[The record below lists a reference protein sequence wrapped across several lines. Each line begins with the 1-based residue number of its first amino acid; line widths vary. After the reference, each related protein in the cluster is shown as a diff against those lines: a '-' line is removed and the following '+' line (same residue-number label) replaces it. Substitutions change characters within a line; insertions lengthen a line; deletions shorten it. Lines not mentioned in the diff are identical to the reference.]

1 MIQTNGIDEE
11 DADSFEEVVLALL
24 NPLLAE
30 ISWLARD
37 VSASHVLRSA
47 ISLLMGLPVIA
58 ERKGKASKH
67 QHSVSYSVTLDT
79 LLTPGHLTIDR
90 RHFFDVP
97 SGFYEAIER
106 TIESLSESE
115 SSILHELL
123 ADTSSCAV
131 MTLLYRVASASH
143 PLSRGP
149 ELSETLLRRILE
161 WSTDSEAVNTEL
173 FYAMAGDKCASHF
186 LEMAIEVTALDIILP
201 VLEAA
206 LAERVGE
213 YAKDGAANFIVQAAM
228 RRLCLELEQLS
239 APTGD
244 VLLRVLNLSSLLIE
258 ETMDSTLLPDLLSH
272 KGGVV
277 LWMIT
282 LSKPFIDACESTDK
296 KVGKQLSSKSS
307 GLRQRIGQA
316 LIDHWSSLKKSSA
329 ESLAEIIYRR
339 LTTSSTASSSED
351 ATAGGDGLASSS
363 SPDGKSSSSK
373 AGPAD
378 SAQLMLARQLGAL
391 LRLKSSSMVD
401 NTESKALET
410 VAAIVGGMPTEVLS
424 HVALSGQLS
433 RGLLDPFIDLH
444 SQSSHF
450 GKFMKSFVA
459 IAGTL
464 AGHYV
469 GQHLFRNAFESA
481 GYKDKERM
489 VQQLVSEKD
498 ILSRTKE
505 GRGSLRLVDAEGYSH
520 DAEDWMRSMKRQA
533 RAHDMLAE
541 LEGTREPTSAAIG
554 GGSAQRV
561 KSQPPSAAQSE
572 SVTTVVPP
580 KRTISHIP
588 SFESSYN
595 SIQVDEQEDT
605 TTALGASESEA
616 LQQGKKRKR
625 KRPQKGAKKVT
636 SFDPDN
642 EEADDDE
649 EQEQD
654 LQDHEDK
661 APPSQPVKVA
671 LPDVKST
678 FIPAASR
685 SLSNSERSYER
696 ATKESTFSEAN
707 RSINQDRNHHRS
719 DKQYQHRSAN
729 YSSGGKESGGYSA
742 QNRYD
747 NRRSDADRTKQ
758 IKQLWHLSSKQVLQ
772 AAEQLVVQDKKQR
785 K

>member
-106 TIESLSESE
+106 TIESFSELE

-131 MTLLYRVASASH
+131 ITLLYRVASASH

-149 ELSETLLRRILE
+149 ELSDTLLRRILE

-206 LAERVGE
+206 LAGRVGE

-228 RRLCLELEQLS
+228 RRLCLELEQSS

-282 LSKPFIDACESTDK
+282 LSKPFIDTCESADK

-316 LIDHWSSLKKSSA
+316 LIEYWSSLKKSSA

-339 LTTSSTASSSED
+339 LITLSTASSSED
-351 ATAGGDGLASSS
+351 ATGGGDGLASSS

-469 GQHLFRNAFESA
+469 GQHLFRKAFESA

-505 GRGSLRLVDAEGYSH
+505 GRGSLRQVDAEGYSH

-533 RAHDMLAE
+533 RAQDMLAE
-541 LEGTREPTSAAIG
+541 LEGTHEPTSATISG
-554 GGSAQRV
+554 RSTQRV

-580 KRTISHIP
+580 KRTISHVP

-595 SIQVDEQEDT
+595 SIQVDEQDDT
-605 TTALGASESEA
+605 AAIEGSESEA

-642 EEADDDE
+642 EEAGDDE
-649 EQEQD
+649 EQDKDSQE
-654 LQDHEDK
+654 HEYK
-661 APPSQPVKVA
+661 APPSHPVKIA
-671 LPDVKST
+671 LPDVKSMS
-678 FIPAASR
+678 IPAASR

-707 RSINQDRNHHRS
+707 RSINQDRSQYRS
-719 DKQYQHRSAN
+719 DKQYQHRSLN
-729 YSSGGKESGGYSA
+729 HSSGGKESGGYST